1 MARARSAAVALVSVD
16 HHSGLPAGDQ
26 HQLVLVAALRQPAGG
41 EGMPELVG
49 MHSRKP
55 RGPGPVVQ
63 AVVERLA
70 DSVLRLAE

>member
-1 MARARSAAVALVSVD
+1 M
-16 HHSGLPAGDQ
+16 SGAGSLGGRGLGASCGISAGDQ

-41 EGMPELVG
+41 EGVLELVG
-49 MHSRKP
+49 HSRKP

-63 AVVERLA
+63 GVVERLA